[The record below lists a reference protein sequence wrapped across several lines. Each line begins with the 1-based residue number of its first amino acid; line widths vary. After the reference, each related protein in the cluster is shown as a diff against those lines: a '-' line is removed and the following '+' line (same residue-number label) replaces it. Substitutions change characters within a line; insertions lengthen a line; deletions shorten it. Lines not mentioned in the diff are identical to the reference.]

1 MKQFLNILRF
11 EFFGYLKNKIFTG
24 VTLALVLVIALVL
37 TYPRFSGIFKGSG
50 SEDTAEK
57 EKIMLVDNVSAD
69 KDVTLTI
76 FKTAMTD
83 YDIALA
89 DKSVD
94 ELKQLVDSGE
104 YQSAIVIT
112 SPTTY
117 SYIVKNV
124 GMYDAGQTIIDEVML
139 NKYRIDAMANMG
151 VQPERASEMLATNIT
166 SELIQTGK
174 DQRANF
180 FYTYVLIFG
189 LYMAILLY
197 GQFVA
202 TSVATEKSS
211 RAMELLITSANP
223 VNLMFGKVIGA
234 GLAGLLQICALLGS
248 SFVFFNIN
256 KSFWDGNMVV
266 NSIFNMPVSIL
277 LYTVLFFTLGYFI
290 YSFLYG
296 AVGSLASKVED
307 INTSSM
313 PITTLFIAAFMVVM
327 FSMGSGN
334 VDSPLM
340 VVASYVPFTSPMAMF
355 TRIAMG
361 DVASYEIIISVVI
374 LVISTAI
381 IGYISAKIYKVG
393 VLLYGKTPKLS
404 NILKSMRNK

>member
-50 SEDTAEK
+50 SEDAAEK

-76 FKTAMTD
+76 FKTAMAD

-139 NKYRIDAMANMG
+139 NKYRIDAMSSMG
-151 VQPERASEMLATNIT
+151 IQPERANEVLSATIT

-374 LVISTAI
+374 LVISTAA

-404 NILKSMRNK
+404 NILKSMKNK

>member
-50 SEDTAEK
+50 SEDAAEK

-76 FKTAMTD
+76 FKTAMAD

-139 NKYRIDAMANMG
+139 NKYRIDAMSSMG
-151 VQPERASEMLATNIT
+151 IQAERANEVLSATIT

-393 VLLYGKTPKLS
+393 VLLYGKAPKLS
-404 NILKSMRNK
+404 NILKSMKNQ